1 MKIQRPGP
9 RMTQISTINPATD
22 TKIATYDLMTSQAAF
37 DKVENC
43 HEAFLDWRTKTHA
56 DRAPYLRDIASALRN
71 NADALADLMTQETG
85 KLLRDGKTEIEL
97 CAQIFEYT
105 AEQGPE
111 ILADEDRTHS
121 GGDKRGI
128 VTYSPIG
135 VIYSIQPWNFPVYQ
149 PVRVLASNLMAGN
162 GVILKHASICT
173 GSGLMLRDICVAA
186 GLPKGLF
193 DVLIVDHDTSD
204 AIIEHKLVRGVTM
217 TGSDGGGRHIGQ
229 VATKNLKKSVL
240 ELGSNDAYLVLE
252 DADIELAVKTCVQGR
267 LFNNG
272 ETCVSAK
279 RFVVTDAV
287 YDAFTDAFVEQMKAI
302 RLGDP
307 TDEDTQLGPLS
318 SVEQFDTICEQ
329 VDKSVEGGAEILC
342 GGAAPDRTGQ
352 YYPATVLAN
361 CQPGTPAYD
370 DEIFGPVAAIIK
382 AKDDADAMR
391 IANDSRYGLGGGIF
405 SKDEDSALKMARD
418 HFDTGMIRINSFG
431 AADPNMP
438 FGGVKDSGFGREH
451 GGFGMKEFVNVKAIY
466 LP

>member
-1 MKIQRPGP
+1 
-9 RMTQISTINPATD
+9 MTQISTINPATD
-22 TKIATYDLMTSQAAF
+22 TTIATYDLMTSEAAF
-37 DKVENC
+37 DKLEKC
-43 HEAFLDWRTKTHA
+43 HHAFLEWRTKSHA
-56 DRAPYLRDIASALRN
+56 DRAPYLRDIASALRD
-71 NADALADLMTQETG
+71 NADAFASLMTEETG
-85 KLLRDGKTEIEL
+85 KLLRDGLTEVEL

-105 AEQGPE
+105 AEHGPDL
-111 ILADEDRTHS
+111 LADQGRMHS
-121 GGDKRGI
+121 GGEKRG
-128 VTYSPIG
+128 VVAYCPIG

-173 GSGLMLRDICVAA
+173 GCGLMLRDICVDA
-186 GLPKGLF
+186 GLPEGLF
-193 DVLIVDHDTSD
+193 DVLIIDHDTSD
-204 AIIEHKLVRGVTM
+204 AIIEHDLVRGVTM

-229 VATKNLKKSVL
+229 MATKNLKKSVL

-267 LFNNG
+267 LYNNG

-287 YDAFTDAFVEQMKAI
+287 YDAFVSAFIEQMKAI

-307 TDEDTQLGPLS
+307 KDDDTQLGPLS

-329 VDKSVEGGAEILC
+329 VSKSVEGGAEILC
-342 GGAAPDRTGQ
+342 GGTAPDRTGQ
-352 YYPATVLAN
+352 FYPATVLAN

-405 SKDEDSALKMARD
+405 SKDEDKALKMALD
-418 HFDTGMIRINSFG
+418 HFDTGMVRINSFG

-451 GGFGMKEFVNVKAIY
+451 GGFGMKEFVNVKAVY

>member
-1 MKIQRPGP
+1 M
-9 RMTQISTINPATD
+9 NPATD
-22 TKIATYDLMTSQAAF
+22 TTIATYDLMTSEAAF
-37 DKVENC
+37 DKLEKC
-43 HEAFLDWRTKTHA
+43 HAAFLDWRAKSHA
-56 DRAPYLRDIASALRN
+56 DRAPYLRDIATVLRDH
-71 NADALADLMTQETG
+71 ADAFASLMTEETG
-85 KLLRDGKTEIEL
+85 KLLRDGLTEVEL

-105 AEQGPE
+105 AEHGPE
-111 ILADEDRTHS
+111 ILADENRTHS
-121 GGDKRGI
+121 GDEKRG
-128 VTYSPIG
+128 VVAYCPIG
-135 VIYSIQPWNFPVYQ
+135 VVYSIQPWNFPVYQ

-173 GSGLMLRDICVAA
+173 GSGLMLRDICLEA
-186 GLPKGLF
+186 GLPKDLF
-193 DVLIVDHDTSD
+193 EVLIVDHDTSD

-267 LFNNG
+267 LYNNG

-279 RFVVTDAV
+279 RFVVTEAV
-287 YDAFTDAFVEQMKAI
+287 YDAFTSAFVDQMKVI

-307 TDEDTQLGPLS
+307 KDEDTQLGPLS
-318 SVEQFDTICEQ
+318 SAEQFDTICEQ
-329 VDKSVEGGAEILC
+329 VTKSVEGGAEILC
-342 GGAAPDRTGQ
+342 GGTAPNRTGQ

-361 CQPGTPAYD
+361 CKPGTPAYD

-382 AKDDADAMR
+382 ARDDADAMR

-405 SKDEDSALKMARD
+405 SKDEDKAMKLAHD

-431 AADPNMP
+431 TADPNMP

-451 GGFGMKEFVNVKAIY
+451 GGFGMKEFVNAKAIY

>member
-1 MKIQRPGP
+1 M
-9 RMTQISTINPATD
+9 NPSTD
-22 TKIATYDLMTSQAAF
+22 TTIATYDLMTSEAAF
-37 DKVENC
+37 DKLEMC
-43 HEAFLDWRTKTHA
+43 HAAFLDWRAKSHA
-56 DRAPYLRDIASALRN
+56 DRAPYLRDIATVLRDH
-71 NADALADLMTQETG
+71 ADAFASLMTEETG
-85 KLLRDGKTEIEL
+85 KLLRDGLTEVEL

-105 AEQGPE
+105 AEHGPE
-111 ILADEDRTHS
+111 ILADENRTHS
-121 GGDKRGI
+121 GDEKRG
-128 VTYSPIG
+128 VVAYCPIG
-135 VIYSIQPWNFPVYQ
+135 VVYSIQPWNFPVYQ

-173 GSGLMLRDICVAA
+173 GSGLMLRDICLEA
-186 GLPKGLF
+186 GLPQDLF
-193 DVLIVDHDTSD
+193 EVLIVDHDTSD

-267 LFNNG
+267 LYNNG

-279 RFVVTDAV
+279 RFVVTEAV
-287 YDAFTDAFVEQMKAI
+287 YDAFTSAFVDQMKAI

-307 TDEDTQLGPLS
+307 KDEDTQLGPLS
-318 SVEQFDTICEQ
+318 SAEQFDTICEQ
-329 VDKSVEGGAEILC
+329 VTKSVEGGAEILC
-342 GGAAPDRTGQ
+342 GGTAPNRTGQ

-361 CQPGTPAYD
+361 CKPGTPAYD

-382 AKDDADAMR
+382 ARDDADAMR

-405 SKDEDSALKMARD
+405 SKDEDKAMKLAHD

-431 AADPNMP
+431 TADPNMP

-451 GGFGMKEFVNVKAIY
+451 GGFGMKEFVNAKAIY

>member
-1 MKIQRPGP
+1 
-9 RMTQISTINPATD
+9 MTQISTINPATD
-22 TKIATYDLMTSQAAF
+22 EKIATYDVMTSQAAF
-37 DKVENC
+37 DKIEKC
-43 HEAFLDWRTKTHA
+43 HEAFLDWRIKSHA
-56 DRAPYLRDIASALRN
+56 DRAPYLRKIAAALRES
-71 NADALADLMTQETG
+71 ADDFATLMTEETG
-85 KLLRDGKTEIEL
+85 KLLRDGKTEVEL

-105 AEQGPE
+105 AEHGPE
-111 ILADEDRTHS
+111 MLADEERKHS
-121 GGDKRGI
+121 GGKKRGI
-128 VTYSPIG
+128 VAYCPIG

-149 PVRVLASNLMAGN
+149 PVRVLAANLMAGN
-162 GVILKHASICT
+162 AVILKHASICT
-173 GSGLMLRDICVAA
+173 GSGLMLQDICRKA
-186 GLPKGLF
+186 GLPEGLF
-193 DVLIVDHDTSD
+193 EVVIVDHDTSD
-204 AIIEHKLVRGVTM
+204 AMIEHKLVRGVTM

-240 ELGSNDAYLVLE
+240 ELGSNDAYLVLD
-252 DADIELAVKTCVQGR
+252 DADIELAVKTCVKGR

-287 YDAFTDAFVEQMKAI
+287 YDAFVDGFVAQMKDI

-307 TDEDTQLGPLS
+307 KDDETQLGPLS
-318 SVEQFDTICEQ
+318 SAEQFDTICEQ
-329 VDKSVEGGAEILC
+329 VNKSVAGGAKVLC
-342 GGAAPDRTGQ
+342 GGSAPDRTGQ

-361 CQPGTPAYD
+361 CQPGTPAHD

-382 AKDDADAMR
+382 AKDNADAMR

-405 SKDEDSALKMARD
+405 TNDEEKALQLARD
-418 HFDTGMIRINSFG
+418 HFDTGMVRINSFG

-451 GGFGMKEFVNVKAIY
+451 GGFGMKEFVNAKAIY

>member
-1 MKIQRPGP
+1 
-9 RMTQISTINPATD
+9 MTQISTTNPATEK
-22 TKIATYDLMTSQAAF
+22 TIATYDVMTSETAF
-37 DKVENC
+37 DKIEKC
-43 HEAFLDWRTKTHA
+43 HAAFLDWRTKSHKE
-56 DRAPYLRDIASALRN
+56 RAPYLRKMAAALRE
-71 NADALADLMTQETG
+71 NADEFATLMTEETG
-85 KLLRDGKTEIEL
+85 KLLRDGQTEVAL

-105 AEQGPE
+105 AEHGPE
-111 ILADEDRTHS
+111 LLADEERKHS
-121 GGDKRGI
+121 GGEKRGL
-128 VTYSPIG
+128 VTYAPIG

-149 PVRVLASNLMAGN
+149 PVRVLAANLMAGN

-173 GSGLMLRDICVAA
+173 GSGLMLRDICVKA
-186 GLPKGLF
+186 GLPEGLF
-193 DVLIVDHDTSD
+193 DVVIVDHDTSD
-204 AIIEHKLVRGVTM
+204 AIIEHKHIRGVTM

-267 LFNNG
+267 LYNNG

-287 YDAFTDAFVEQMKAI
+287 YDAFTSAFVEQMKAI

-307 TDEDTQLGPLS
+307 KDDDTQLGPLS
-318 SVEQFDTICEQ
+318 SAEQFDTVCEQ
-329 VDKSVEGGAEILC
+329 VTKSVDGGAEVLC
-342 GGAAPDRTGQ
+342 GGSAPDRTGH
-352 YYPATVLAN
+352 YYPATVLVN

-370 DEIFGPVAAIIK
+370 DEIFGPVAAIIR
-382 AKDDADAMR
+382 AKDDDDAMR

-405 SKDEDSALKMARD
+405 SKDEDKALRLARD
-418 HFDTGMIRINSFG
+418 HFDTGMVRINSFG
-431 AADPNMP
+431 TADPNMP

-451 GGFGMKEFVNVKAIY
+451 GGFGMKEFVNTKAIY